1 MNRLAY
7 RCLAAVGLL
16 AAALSFSNV
25 QAQQAQQ
32 VQQAKVGQQI
42 HSISTCPG
50 EDCSNEMIISWG
62 ADTSVQS
69 WLLWSKASDKGW
81 RRAKREN
88 PIWYRTEIYNG
99 KSSKRANNE
108 NFFEDV
114 IFNKCR
120 VKLSG
125 LEPNTTYKYMII
137 SSPAGRGTSTSAST
151 ATNTGRGTGT
161 GTAASGISATST
173 GTAAKTAAAKTTA
186 AKTSAGDASTGT
198 YTFKTAGAKEWSACI
213 ISDFHNYSPIPGRLE
228 AADKMIGKIKEYDP
242 SMDWVLHLGDICA
255 WGGSYSFWKNLYGM
269 QWFRDYM
276 WAGVNGNHDNMS
288 RKYELTNEYFR
299 NSAAYPLN
307 GYPGEMGV
315 CYWFKYGEA
324 LFIMLNNESMRTQ
337 EGLEDAQEWFK
348 SVIKS
353 NPSKYI
359 IVCEHYQWFF
369 GTDGADS
376 QIARWSKLFDEFG
389 VDLALAG
396 NNHIYVRTNAL
407 YNKKETDGSRGTV
420 YIQTPSS
427 DNERGQA
434 MKPELTHN
442 KEIIKCRWTEGPK
455 TVGAMSIKV
464 FPTHIELALLDR
476 NGTVIDTATV
486 KAKR

>member
-7 RCLAAVGLL
+7 RCFAAVGLL

-32 VQQAKVGQQI
+32 VQQAKVDQQI

-81 RRAKREN
+81 KRAKREN

-125 LEPNTTYKYMII
+125 LEPNTTYKYMIV
-137 SSPAGRGTSTSAST
+137 SSPAGRV
-151 ATNTGRGTGT
+151 TN
-161 GTAASGISATST
+161 
-173 GTAAKTAAAKTTA
+173 
-186 AKTSAGDASTGT
+186 AGDASTGA

-376 QIARWSKLFDEFG
+376 QIARWSKLFDEYG

-407 YNKKETDGSRGTV
+407 YNKEETDGSRGTV

>member
-7 RCLAAVGLL
+7 RCFAAVGLL

-25 QAQQAQQ
+25 QAQQAQQAQQVQQ

-81 RRAKREN
+81 KRAKREN

-125 LEPNTTYKYMII
+125 LEPNTTYKYMIV
-137 SSPAGRGTSTSAST
+137 SSPAGRGTSA
-151 ATNTGRGTGT
+151 GTGSS
-161 GTAASGISATST
+161 TAASGTS
-173 GTAAKTAAAKTTA
+173 
-186 AKTSAGDASTGT
+186 ASTGT
-198 YTFKTAGAKEWSACI
+198 YTFKTAGAKEWGACI

-337 EGLEDAQEWFK
+337 EGLEAAQEWFK

-464 FPTHIELALLDR
+464 FPTHMELALLDR

>member
-25 QAQQAQQ
+25 QAQQA
-32 VQQAKVGQQI
+32 QQAKVGQQI

-81 RRAKREN
+81 KRAKREN

-108 NFFEDV
+108 NFFEEV

-125 LEPNTTYKYMII
+125 LEPNTTYKYMIV
-137 SSPAGRGTSTSAST
+137 SCPASRGTSTGAGTSAKT
-151 ATNTGRGTGT
+151 A
-161 GTAASGISATST
+161 
-173 GTAAKTAAAKTTA
+173 AAKTAAAKT
-186 AKTSAGDASTGT
+186 SIGDASTGA

-288 RKYELTNEYFR
+288 RKYELTNEYFK

-455 TVGAMSIKV
+455 TVGAMSIRV
-464 FPTHIELALLDR
+464 FPTHMELALLDR
-476 NGTVIDTATV
+476 NGSVIDTAIV

>member
-108 NFFEDV
+108 NFFEEV

-125 LEPNTTYKYMII
+125 LEPNTTYKYMIV
-137 SSPAGRGTSTSAST
+137 SSPAGRGTSTSA
-151 ATNTGRGTGT
+151 
-161 GTAASGISATST
+161 
-173 GTAAKTAAAKTTA
+173 
-186 AKTSAGDASTGT
+186 GDASTGA

-269 QWFRDYM
+269 QWFKDYM

-376 QIARWSKLFDEFG
+376 QIARWSKLFDEYG

-407 YNKKETDGSRGTV
+407 YNKKEIDGSRGTV

-434 MKPELTHN
+434 MNPELTHN

-464 FPTHIELALLDR
+464 FPTHMELALLDR

-486 KAKR
+486 NAKR

>member
-32 VQQAKVGQQI
+32 VQQAKVGQQV

-125 LEPNTTYKYMII
+125 LEPNTTYKYMIV
-137 SSPAGRGTSTSAST
+137 SSPAGRV
-151 ATNTGRGTGT
+151 
-161 GTAASGISATST
+161 
-173 GTAAKTAAAKTTA
+173 
-186 AKTSAGDASTGT
+186 TSAGDASTCT

-407 YNKKETDGSRGTV
+407 YNKEETDGSRGTV

-464 FPTHIELALLDR
+464 FPTHMELALLDR

>member
-25 QAQQAQQ
+25 QAQQVQQAKVAQQ
-32 VQQAKVGQQI
+32 AQQAKVGQQI

-125 LEPNTTYKYMII
+125 LEPNTTYKYMIV
-137 SSPAGRGTSTSAST
+137 SSPAGRGTSTGA
-151 ATNTGRGTGT
+151 
-161 GTAASGISATST
+161 
-173 GTAAKTAAAKTTA
+173 
-186 AKTSAGDASTGT
+186 

-348 SVIKS
+348 SVVEN

-376 QIARWSKLFDEFG
+376 QIARWSKLFDEYG

-407 YNKKETDGSRGTV
+407 YNKEETDGSRGTV

-464 FPTHIELALLDR
+464 FPTHMELALLDR

>member
-1 MNRLAY
+1 
-7 RCLAAVGLL
+7 
-16 AAALSFSNV
+16 
-25 QAQQAQQ
+25 
-32 VQQAKVGQQI
+32 
-42 HSISTCPG
+42 
-50 EDCSNEMIISWG
+50 
-62 ADTSVQS
+62 
-69 WLLWSKASDKGW
+69 
-81 RRAKREN
+81 
-88 PIWYRTEIYNG
+88 
-99 KSSKRANNE
+99 
-108 NFFEDV
+108 
-114 IFNKCR
+114 
-120 VKLSG
+120 
-125 LEPNTTYKYMII
+125 
-137 SSPAGRGTSTSAST
+137 
-151 ATNTGRGTGT
+151 
-161 GTAASGISATST
+161 
-173 GTAAKTAAAKTTA
+173 
-186 AKTSAGDASTGT
+186 
-198 YTFKTAGAKEWSACI
+198 
-213 ISDFHNYSPIPGRLE
+213 
-228 AADKMIGKIKEYDP
+228 MIGKIKEYDP

-337 EGLEDAQEWFK
+337 KGLEAAQEWFK

-359 IVCEHYQWFF
+359 IICEHYQWFF

-376 QIARWSKLFDEFG
+376 QIARWSQLFDKYG

-407 YNKKETDGSRGTV
+407 YNKEETDGSRGTV

-455 TVGAMSIKV
+455 TVGAMNIKV
-464 FPTHIELALLDR
+464 FPTHMELALLDR

>member
-125 LEPNTTYKYMII
+125 LEPNTTYKYMIV
-137 SSPAGRGTSTSAST
+137 SSPAGRGT
-151 ATNTGRGTGT
+151 
-161 GTAASGISATST
+161 
-173 GTAAKTAAAKTTA
+173 
-186 AKTSAGDASTGT
+186 STGT

-376 QIARWSKLFDEFG
+376 QIARWSQLFDEYG

-407 YNKKETDGSRGTV
+407 YNKEETDGSRGTV

>member
-25 QAQQAQQ
+25 QAQQ
-32 VQQAKVGQQI
+32 VQQAKVGQQV

-50 EDCSNEMIISWG
+50 ENCSNEMIISWG

-69 WLLWSKASDKGW
+69 WLLWSKASDNGW
-81 RRAKREN
+81 KRAKREN

-108 NFFEDV
+108 NFFEEV

-125 LEPNTTYKYMII
+125 LEPNTTYKYMIV
-137 SSPAGRGTSTSAST
+137 SSPAGRGT
-151 ATNTGRGTGT
+151 N
-161 GTAASGISATST
+161 
-173 GTAAKTAAAKTTA
+173 
-186 AKTSAGDASTGT
+186 AGDASACT

-288 RKYELTNEYFR
+288 RKYELTNEYFK

-337 EGLEDAQEWFK
+337 EGLEAAQEWFK

-376 QIARWSKLFDEFG
+376 QIARWSQLFDKYG

-407 YNKKETDGSRGTV
+407 YNKEETDGSRGTV

>member
-32 VQQAKVGQQI
+32 AQQAKVGQQI

-88 PIWYRTEIYNG
+88 PIWYRTGIYNG

-108 NFFEDV
+108 NFFEEV

-125 LEPNTTYKYMII
+125 LEPNTTYKYMIV
-137 SSPAGRGTSTSAST
+137 SSPAGRGTGA
-151 ATNTGRGTGT
+151 
-161 GTAASGISATST
+161 
-173 GTAAKTAAAKTTA
+173 
-186 AKTSAGDASTGT
+186 

-288 RKYELTNEYFR
+288 RKYELTNDYFR

-464 FPTHIELALLDR
+464 FPTHIELAMLDR
-476 NGTVIDTATV
+476 NGTIIDTTTV

>member
-108 NFFEDV
+108 NYFEDV

-125 LEPNTTYKYMII
+125 LEPNTTYKYMIV
-137 SSPAGRGTSTSAST
+137 SSPAGRGTSTST
-151 ATNTGRGTGT
+151 
-161 GTAASGISATST
+161 
-173 GTAAKTAAAKTTA
+173 
-186 AKTSAGDASTGT
+186 GDASTGT

-213 ISDFHNYSPIPGRLE
+213 ISDFHNYSPIP
-228 AADKMIGKIKEYDP
+228 
-242 SMDWVLHLGDICA
+242 
-255 WGGSYSFWKNLYGM
+255 
-269 QWFRDYM
+269 
-276 WAGVNGNHDNMS
+276 
-288 RKYELTNEYFR
+288 
-299 NSAAYPLN
+299 
-307 GYPGEMGV
+307 
-315 CYWFKYGEA
+315 
-324 LFIMLNNESMRTQ
+324 
-337 EGLEDAQEWFK
+337 
-348 SVIKS
+348 
-353 NPSKYI
+353 
-359 IVCEHYQWFF
+359 
-369 GTDGADS
+369 
-376 QIARWSKLFDEFG
+376 
-389 VDLALAG
+389 
-396 NNHIYVRTNAL
+396 
-407 YNKKETDGSRGTV
+407 
-420 YIQTPSS
+420 
-427 DNERGQA
+427 
-434 MKPELTHN
+434 
-442 KEIIKCRWTEGPK
+442 
-455 TVGAMSIKV
+455 
-464 FPTHIELALLDR
+464 
-476 NGTVIDTATV
+476 
-486 KAKR
+486 

>member
-7 RCLAAVGLL
+7 RCFAAVGLL

-50 EDCSNEMIISWG
+50 ENCSNEMIISWG

-81 RRAKREN
+81 KRAKREN

-125 LEPNTTYKYMII
+125 LEPNTTYKYMIV
-137 SSPAGRGTSTSAST
+137 SSPAGRGTSAGTGSSTAASGTSAST
-151 ATNTGRGTGT
+151 GA
-161 GTAASGISATST
+161 
-173 GTAAKTAAAKTTA
+173 
-186 AKTSAGDASTGT
+186 

-376 QIARWSKLFDEFG
+376 QIARWSKLFDEYG

-464 FPTHIELALLDR
+464 FPTHMELALLDR

>member
-32 VQQAKVGQQI
+32 VQQAKVTQQI

-108 NFFEDV
+108 NFFEEV

-137 SSPAGRGTSTSAST
+137 SSPAGRG
-151 ATNTGRGTGT
+151 
-161 GTAASGISATST
+161 
-173 GTAAKTAAAKTTA
+173 
-186 AKTSAGDASTGT
+186 TSAGDASTGT

-376 QIARWSKLFDEFG
+376 QIARWSQLFDEFG

-407 YNKKETDGSRGTV
+407 YNKEETDGSRGTV

>member
-25 QAQQAQQ
+25 QAQQA
-32 VQQAKVGQQI
+32 QQAKVGQQI

-81 RRAKREN
+81 KRAKREN

-125 LEPNTTYKYMII
+125 LEPNTTYKYMIV
-137 SSPAGRGTSTSAST
+137 SSPAGRGTS
-151 ATNTGRGTGT
+151 
-161 GTAASGISATST
+161 
-173 GTAAKTAAAKTTA
+173 
-186 AKTSAGDASTGT
+186 TSAGDASTGT

-324 LFIMLNNESMRTQ
+324 LFIMLNNESMRAQ

-376 QIARWSKLFDEFG
+376 QIARWSQLFDKYG

>member
-32 VQQAKVGQQI
+32 AQQVQQAKVGQQV

-125 LEPNTTYKYMII
+125 LEPNTTYKYMIV
-137 SSPAGRGTSTSAST
+137 SSPAGRGTS
-151 ATNTGRGTGT
+151 
-161 GTAASGISATST
+161 
-173 GTAAKTAAAKTTA
+173 
-186 AKTSAGDASTGT
+186 AGDASTGA

-299 NSAAYPLN
+299 NSSAYPLN

-348 SVIKS
+348 SVVEN

-376 QIARWSKLFDEFG
+376 QISRWSKLFDEFG

-407 YNKKETDGSRGTV
+407 YNKKETDGSKGTV
-420 YIQTPSS
+420 YIQTPSC

-464 FPTHIELALLDR
+464 FPTHMELALLDR

>member
-25 QAQQAQQ
+25 QAQQAKVAQQ
-32 VQQAKVGQQI
+32 V

-108 NFFEDV
+108 NFFEEV

-125 LEPNTTYKYMII
+125 LEPNTTYKYMIV
-137 SSPAGRGTSTSAST
+137 SSPA
-151 ATNTGRGTGT
+151 GRGTGT
-161 GTAASGISATST
+161 GTAASGNGTGAGTSV
-173 GTAAKTAAAKTTA
+173 KTAAAKT
-186 AKTSAGDASTGT
+186 STGT

-376 QIARWSKLFDEFG
+376 QIVRWSQLFDKYG

-407 YNKKETDGSRGTV
+407 YNKEETDGSRGTV

-464 FPTHIELALLDR
+464 FPTHMELALLDR

>member
-25 QAQQAQQ
+25 QAQQA
-32 VQQAKVGQQI
+32 QQAKVGQQI

-108 NFFEDV
+108 NFFEEV

-125 LEPNTTYKYMII
+125 LEPNTTYKYMIV
-137 SSPAGRGTSTSAST
+137 SSRAGRGTS
-151 ATNTGRGTGT
+151 
-161 GTAASGISATST
+161 
-173 GTAAKTAAAKTTA
+173 
-186 AKTSAGDASTGT
+186 TSAGDASTGT

-376 QIARWSKLFDEFG
+376 QIARWSQLFDEYG

>member
-1 MNRLAY
+1 M
-7 RCLAAVGLL
+7 CLAAVGLL

-81 RRAKREN
+81 KRAKREN

-125 LEPNTTYKYMII
+125 LEPNTTYKYMIV
-137 SSPAGRGTSTSAST
+137 SSPAGRGT
-151 ATNTGRGTGT
+151 
-161 GTAASGISATST
+161 
-173 GTAAKTAAAKTTA
+173 
-186 AKTSAGDASTGT
+186 STGT

-324 LFIMLNNESMRTQ
+324 LLIMLNNESMRTE

-407 YNKKETDGSRGTV
+407 YNKEETDGSRGTV

-427 DNERGQA
+427 DKERGQA

-464 FPTHIELALLDR
+464 FPTHIDLALLDR

>member
-32 VQQAKVGQQI
+32 AQQAKVGQQI

-88 PIWYRTEIYNG
+88 PIWYRTEIYNR

-125 LEPNTTYKYMII
+125 LEPNTTYKYMIV
-137 SSPAGRGTSTSAST
+137 SSPAGRS
-151 ATNTGRGTGT
+151 
-161 GTAASGISATST
+161 
-173 GTAAKTAAAKTTA
+173 
-186 AKTSAGDASTGT
+186 TSAGDASTGT

-337 EGLEDAQEWFK
+337 EGLEDAQAWFK

-407 YNKKETDGSRGTV
+407 YNKEETDGSRGTV

>member
-32 VQQAKVGQQI
+32 TQQAKVGQQI

-125 LEPNTTYKYMII
+125 LEPNTTYKYMIV
-137 SSPAGRGTSTSAST
+137 SSPAGRV
-151 ATNTGRGTGT
+151 TN
-161 GTAASGISATST
+161 
-173 GTAAKTAAAKTTA
+173 
-186 AKTSAGDASTGT
+186 AGDASTGA

-359 IVCEHYQWFF
+359 IVCEHY
-369 GTDGADS
+369 
-376 QIARWSKLFDEFG
+376 
-389 VDLALAG
+389 
-396 NNHIYVRTNAL
+396 
-407 YNKKETDGSRGTV
+407 
-420 YIQTPSS
+420 
-427 DNERGQA
+427 
-434 MKPELTHN
+434 
-442 KEIIKCRWTEGPK
+442 
-455 TVGAMSIKV
+455 
-464 FPTHIELALLDR
+464 
-476 NGTVIDTATV
+476 
-486 KAKR
+486 

>member
-32 VQQAKVGQQI
+32 AQQVHQAKVGQQI

-125 LEPNTTYKYMII
+125 LEPNTTYKYMIV
-137 SSPAGRGTSTSAST
+137 SSPAGRGTSTGA
-151 ATNTGRGTGT
+151 
-161 GTAASGISATST
+161 
-173 GTAAKTAAAKTTA
+173 
-186 AKTSAGDASTGT
+186 

-376 QIARWSKLFDEFG
+376 QIARWSQLFDKYG

>member
-125 LEPNTTYKYMII
+125 LEPNTTYKYMIV
-137 SSPAGRGTSTSAST
+137 SSPAGRG
-151 ATNTGRGTGT
+151 
-161 GTAASGISATST
+161 
-173 GTAAKTAAAKTTA
+173 
-186 AKTSAGDASTGT
+186 TSAGDASTGT

-269 QWFRDYM
+269 QWFRYYM

-324 LFIMLNNESMRTQ
+324 LFIMLNNESMRTE

-420 YIQTPSS
+420 YIQTPSC

>member
-25 QAQQAQQ
+25 QAQQA
-32 VQQAKVGQQI
+32 QQAKVGQQI

-81 RRAKREN
+81 KRAKREN

-108 NFFEDV
+108 NFFEEV

-125 LEPNTTYKYMII
+125 LEPNTTYKYMIV
-137 SSPAGRGTSTSAST
+137 SCPASRGTSTGAGTSAKT
-151 ATNTGRGTGT
+151 A
-161 GTAASGISATST
+161 
-173 GTAAKTAAAKTTA
+173 AAKTAAAKT
-186 AKTSAGDASTGT
+186 SIGDASTGA

-288 RKYELTNEYFR
+288 RKYELTNEYFK

-376 QIARWSKLFDEFG
+376 QIARWSKLFDEYG

-407 YNKKETDGSRGTV
+407 YNKKEIDGSRGTV

-434 MKPELTHN
+434 MNPELTHN

-455 TVGAMSIKV
+455 TVGAMSIRV
-464 FPTHIELALLDR
+464 FPTHMELALLDR

>member
-32 VQQAKVGQQI
+32 AQQVHQAKVGQQI

-81 RRAKREN
+81 KRAKREN

-108 NFFEDV
+108 NFFEEV

-125 LEPNTTYKYMII
+125 LEPNTTYKYTIV
-137 SSPAGRGTSTSAST
+137 SGPAGRGTST
-151 ATNTGRGTGT
+151 GTGSS
-161 GTAASGISATST
+161 TAASGTS
-173 GTAAKTAAAKTTA
+173 
-186 AKTSAGDASTGT
+186 ASTGA

-376 QIARWSKLFDEFG
+376 QIARWSKLFDEYG

>member
-25 QAQQAQQ
+25 QAQQAKVAQQ
-32 VQQAKVGQQI
+32 V

-108 NFFEDV
+108 NFFEEV

-125 LEPNTTYKYMII
+125 LEPNTTYKYMIV
-137 SSPAGRGTSTSAST
+137 SSPAGRGTS
-151 ATNTGRGTGT
+151 
-161 GTAASGISATST
+161 
-173 GTAAKTAAAKTTA
+173 
-186 AKTSAGDASTGT
+186 TSAGDASTGT

-464 FPTHIELALLDR
+464 FPTHMELALLDR

>member
-16 AAALSFSNV
+16 AAALSYSNV
-25 QAQQAQQ
+25 QAQQA
-32 VQQAKVGQQI
+32 QQAKVGQQI

-108 NFFEDV
+108 NFFEEV

-125 LEPNTTYKYMII
+125 LEPNTTYKYMIV
-137 SSPAGRGTSTSAST
+137 SGPAGRGTSTS
-151 ATNTGRGTGT
+151 
-161 GTAASGISATST
+161 
-173 GTAAKTAAAKTTA
+173 
-186 AKTSAGDASTGT
+186 ASTGT

-337 EGLEDAQEWFK
+337 KGLEAAQEWFK

-376 QIARWSKLFDEFG
+376 QIARWSQLFDKYG

-407 YNKKETDGSRGTV
+407 YNKEETDGSRGTV

-434 MKPELTHN
+434 MKPELSHN

>member
-25 QAQQAQQ
+25 QAQQA
-32 VQQAKVGQQI
+32 QQAKVGQQI

-81 RRAKREN
+81 KRAKREN

-125 LEPNTTYKYMII
+125 LEPNTTYKYMIV
-137 SSPAGRGTSTSAST
+137 SSPAGRGTS
-151 ATNTGRGTGT
+151 
-161 GTAASGISATST
+161 
-173 GTAAKTAAAKTTA
+173 
-186 AKTSAGDASTGT
+186 AGNASTGA

-376 QIARWSKLFDEFG
+376 QIARWSKLFDEYG

-407 YNKKETDGSRGTV
+407 YNKEETDGSRGTV

>member
-16 AAALSFSNV
+16 AAALYFTNV
-25 QAQQAQQ
+25 QAQEGQQAQQ
-32 VQQAKVGQQI
+32 AQQI

-108 NFFEDV
+108 NFFEEV

-125 LEPNTTYKYMII
+125 LEPNTTYKYMIV
-137 SSPAGRGTSTSAST
+137 SDSAGRG
-151 ATNTGRGTGT
+151 
-161 GTAASGISATST
+161 
-173 GTAAKTAAAKTTA
+173 
-186 AKTSAGDASTGT
+186 TSAGDASTGA

-269 QWFRDYM
+269 QWFKDYM

-407 YNKKETDGSRGTV
+407 YNKEETDGSRGTV

>member
-7 RCLAAVGLL
+7 RCFAAVGLL

-25 QAQQAQQ
+25 QAQQAQQAQQVQQ

-81 RRAKREN
+81 KRAKREN

-125 LEPNTTYKYMII
+125 LEPNTTYKYMIV
-137 SSPAGRGTSTSAST
+137 SSPAGRGTSA
-151 ATNTGRGTGT
+151 GTGSS
-161 GTAASGISATST
+161 TAASGTS
-173 GTAAKTAAAKTTA
+173 
-186 AKTSAGDASTGT
+186 ASTGT
-198 YTFKTAGAKEWSACI
+198 YTFKTAGAKEWGACI

-337 EGLEDAQEWFK
+337 EGLEAAQEWFK

>member
-125 LEPNTTYKYMII
+125 LEPNTTYKYMIV
-137 SSPAGRGTSTSAST
+137 SSPAGRV
-151 ATNTGRGTGT
+151 TN
-161 GTAASGISATST
+161 
-173 GTAAKTAAAKTTA
+173 
-186 AKTSAGDASTGT
+186 AGDASTGA

-269 QWFRDYM
+269 HWFRDYM

-376 QIARWSKLFDEFG
+376 QIARWSQLFDEYG

-407 YNKKETDGSRGTV
+407 YNKEETDGSRGTV

>member
-32 VQQAKVGQQI
+32 AQQVHQAKVGQQI

-125 LEPNTTYKYMII
+125 LAPNTTYKYMIV
-137 SSPAGRGTSTSAST
+137 SGPAGRGTST
-151 ATNTGRGTGT
+151 GTGSS
-161 GTAASGISATST
+161 TAASSTGATST
-173 GTAAKTAAAKTTA
+173 STAAKTAAAKT
-186 AKTSAGDASTGT
+186 STGA

-242 SMDWVLHLGDICA
+242 SLDWVLHLGDICA

-376 QIARWSKLFDEFG
+376 QIARWSQLFDEFG

-407 YNKKETDGSRGTV
+407 YNKEETDGSRGTV

>member
-25 QAQQAQQ
+25 QAQQT
-32 VQQAKVGQQI
+32 QQAKVGQQI

-125 LEPNTTYKYMII
+125 LEPNTTYKYMIV
-137 SSPAGRGTSTSAST
+137 SSPAGRGT
-151 ATNTGRGTGT
+151 
-161 GTAASGISATST
+161 
-173 GTAAKTAAAKTTA
+173 
-186 AKTSAGDASTGT
+186 STGT

-348 SVIKS
+348 SVVEN

-376 QIARWSKLFDEFG
+376 QIARWSKLFDEYG

-407 YNKKETDGSRGTV
+407 YNKEETDGSRGTV

-464 FPTHIELALLDR
+464 FPTHMELALLDR

>member
-25 QAQQAQQ
+25 QAQQAQHAQQ

-108 NFFEDV
+108 NFFEEV

-137 SSPAGRGTSTSAST
+137 SSPAGRGTST
-151 ATNTGRGTGT
+151 
-161 GTAASGISATST
+161 
-173 GTAAKTAAAKTTA
+173 
-186 AKTSAGDASTGT
+186 GDASTGA

>member
-32 VQQAKVGQQI
+32 VQQAKVGQQV

-81 RRAKREN
+81 KRAKREN

-125 LEPNTTYKYMII
+125 LEPNTTYKYMIV
-137 SSPAGRGTSTSAST
+137 SGPAGRGTST
-151 ATNTGRGTGT
+151 
-161 GTAASGISATST
+161 
-173 GTAAKTAAAKTTA
+173 
-186 AKTSAGDASTGT
+186 GDASTGA

-407 YNKKETDGSRGTV
+407 YNKEETDGSRGTV

>member
-125 LEPNTTYKYMII
+125 LEPNTTYKYMIV
-137 SSPAGRGTSTSAST
+137 SSPAGRV
-151 ATNTGRGTGT
+151 TN
-161 GTAASGISATST
+161 
-173 GTAAKTAAAKTTA
+173 
-186 AKTSAGDASTGT
+186 AGDASTGA

-376 QIARWSKLFDEFG
+376 QIARWSQLFDEFG

>member
-25 QAQQAQQ
+25 QAQQT
-32 VQQAKVGQQI
+32 QQAKVGQQI

-125 LEPNTTYKYMII
+125 LEPNTTYKYMIV
-137 SSPAGRGTSTSAST
+137 SSPAGRGTSTSA
-151 ATNTGRGTGT
+151 
-161 GTAASGISATST
+161 
-173 GTAAKTAAAKTTA
+173 
-186 AKTSAGDASTGT
+186 GDASTGA

-269 QWFRDYM
+269 QWFKDYM

-307 GYPGEMGV
+307 GYPGELGV

-407 YNKKETDGSRGTV
+407 YNKEETDGSRGTV

-464 FPTHIELALLDR
+464 FPTHMELALLDR

>member
-7 RCLAAVGLL
+7 RCFAAVGLL

-32 VQQAKVGQQI
+32 VQQAKVDQQI

-108 NFFEDV
+108 NFFEEV

-125 LEPNTTYKYMII
+125 LEPNTTYKYMIV
-137 SSPAGRGTSTSAST
+137 SSPAGRGTS
-151 ATNTGRGTGT
+151 
-161 GTAASGISATST
+161 
-173 GTAAKTAAAKTTA
+173 
-186 AKTSAGDASTGT
+186 TSAGDASTGT

-228 AADKMIGKIKEYDP
+228 AADKMIGKIKEFDP

-407 YNKKETDGSRGTV
+407 YNKEETDGSRGTV

>member
-1 MNRLAY
+1 M
-7 RCLAAVGLL
+7 GLL

-32 VQQAKVGQQI
+32 AQQVQQAKVAQQI

-81 RRAKREN
+81 KRAKREN

-125 LEPNTTYKYMII
+125 LEPNTTYKYMIV
-137 SSPAGRGTSTSAST
+137 SSPAGRG
-151 ATNTGRGTGT
+151 
-161 GTAASGISATST
+161 
-173 GTAAKTAAAKTTA
+173 
-186 AKTSAGDASTGT
+186 TSAGDASTGT

-407 YNKKETDGSRGTV
+407 YNKEETDGSRGTV

-464 FPTHIELALLDR
+464 FPTHMELALLDR